1 MIGWAILA
9 LSGYDLGRRHPAPIA
24 DWREAGAASAAWQRA
39 GAVGPLLVGLW
50 SAPVAVPVA
59 AAVSL
64 GASLQAGR
72 AASSSLR
79 RPDAVVSAAWAPSH
93 RLQAGVGA
101 LLRVSGWPSRTG
113 GGWAAPGVL
122 LAVGDSLRGDAAAR
136 PRPGEGVMLKGRGL
150 PPRLWQVVG
159 GHLQTTVPPGPALSG
174 GFSPSAYARAR
185 GLVWHGRLD
194 STTVGGIGGGVL
206 DAVSAGALSPAR
218 AAILERLAVLMPP
231 REAVLLGSILL
242 GEKEP
247 SGRDLRDPFAR
258 LGLSH
263 LFAVSGLHV
272 GLVAAL
278 ALVLLRP
285 FAVGPWVRSLW
296 LGLLLPVYAVLTGLA
311 GSALRATGL
320 GLLAVAGAAFGRA
333 HDALRSLGLLIWL
346 AVIWQPDCLGDPG
359 VRLSYLA
366 AGGII
371 GALRLADGLSGSP
384 RAVRIV
390 AAPLLV
396 SVGATWATLPET
408 AAAFG
413 WIHPLAPLVNLVAV
427 PAFAGSV
434 WAVSAALL
442 ALPLPWLAQAAA
454 ALGWLI
460 IRLLAAGSSALGSFG
475 DGRVGLP
482 GWTTASMLLFA
493 VGTFLLAVALRS
505 RPPPGLRVVSGVAA
519 LLCAAGLTLTGR
531 TAPGG
536 VMTVLQADIGQGDAA
551 VFVFPDRSAVLVDTG
566 PSWPG
571 GSQYERVL
579 DPWLR
584 REGVRELSAVV
595 LTHGHDDHDGGA
607 PDVAAGRKI
616 SAWVVGG
623 EAAAPTGRTEAFCPV
638 PGTVVHAGG
647 GWDLLCVAALPA
659 AATAA
664 DENDRSVVL
673 ALRRAGRTVGLWMG
687 DLEVAGEAGLLAG
700 GPLAPPEGI
709 EVLKAGHHGSRTS
722 SGTALLE
729 AVAPRLVL
737 ISCGV
742 ENSHGHPSHGPFL
755 SRGDT
760 LPLLRTDLV
769 GSVRLRWLGS
779 GPPEID
785 TTREWPAA
793 ASLDTGRGPAYH
805 ARVAPPAR
813 PELLPDTVQPNRE
826 PHVQPA
832 QHGRSRP
839 DA

>member
-1 MIGWAILA
+1 
-9 LSGYDLGRRHPAPIA
+9 
-24 DWREAGAASAAWQRA
+24 
-39 GAVGPLLVGLW
+39 
-50 SAPVAVPVA
+50 
-59 AAVSL
+59 
-64 GASLQAGR
+64 
-72 AASSSLR
+72 
-79 RPDAVVSAAWAPSH
+79 
-93 RLQAGVGA
+93 
-101 LLRVSGWPSRTG
+101 
-113 GGWAAPGVL
+113 
-122 LAVGDSLRGDAAAR
+122 
-136 PRPGEGVMLKGRGL
+136 
-150 PPRLWQVVG
+150 
-159 GHLQTTVPPGPALSG
+159 
-174 GFSPSAYARAR
+174 
-185 GLVWHGRLD
+185 
-194 STTVGGIGGGVL
+194 
-206 DAVSAGALSPAR
+206 
-218 AAILERLAVLMPP
+218 
-231 REAVLLGSILL
+231 
-242 GEKEP
+242 
-247 SGRDLRDPFAR
+247 
-258 LGLSH
+258 
-263 LFAVSGLHV
+263 SGLHV

-278 ALVLLRP
+278 ALMLLRP

-296 LGLLLPVYAVLTGLA
+296 LGSLLPVYAVLTGLA

-320 GLLAVAGAAFGRA
+320 GLLAVAGVACGRD

-371 GALRLADGLSGSP
+371 GALRLADGMSGSP

-427 PAFAGSV
+427 PTFAGAV

-442 ALPLPWLAQAAA
+442 AVPLPWLAQASA
-454 ALGWLI
+454 ALGWLL
-460 IRLLAAGSSALGSFG
+460 IRLLAAGSSALGSLG

-482 GWTTASMLLFA
+482 GWTPASMLLFA

-505 RPPPGLRVVSGVAA
+505 RPPPWLRGAAGAAA

-536 VMTVLQADIGQGDAA
+536 AMTVLQADIGQGDAA
-551 VFVFPDRSAVLVDTG
+551 VFVFPDRTAVLVDAG

-571 GSQYERVL
+571 GSQFERVL

-584 REGVRELSAVV
+584 REGVQDLSAVV

-607 PDVAAGRKI
+607 GDVAADRDIG
-616 SAWVVGG
+616 AWFVGG
-623 EAAAPTGRTEAFCPV
+623 GAAAPAGRAVAACPT

-647 GWDLLCVAALPA
+647 GWDLFCLAALPA
-659 AATAA
+659 EMGAD

-673 ALRRAGRTVGLWMG
+673 ALRREGRTVGLWMG
-687 DLEVAGEAGLLAG
+687 DLELAGETGLLADG
-700 GPLAPPEGI
+700 RLSPTDGI

-722 SGTALLE
+722 SGAALLD
-729 AVAPRLVL
+729 AVSPRLVL

-755 SRGDT
+755 ARGDT
-760 LPLLRTDLV
+760 LPILRTDLA
-769 GSVRLRWLGS
+769 GSVRLRWRGGAPL
-779 GPPEID
+779 EIES
-785 TTREWPAA
+785 TREAAAA
-793 ASLDTGRGPAYH
+793 ASLDTGRRPAYH

-813 PELLPDTVQPNRE
+813 PEILPDTVQPNRE

-839 DA
+839 EA

>member
-1 MIGWAILA
+1 MT
-9 LSGYDLGRRHPAPIA
+9 GYDLGRRSSAPFA
-24 DWREAGAASAAWQRA
+24 DWREAGAAAAAWQRA
-39 GAVGPLLVGLW
+39 GAASPLLVGLW
-50 SAPVAVPVA
+50 SGPAAVPVV
-59 AAVSL
+59 AVVTL

-72 AASSSLR
+72 ATAAALH
-79 RPDAVVSAAWAPSH
+79 RPDAIVTAAWAPSH
-93 RLQAGVGA
+93 RRQAGVGA
-101 LLRVSGWPSRTG
+101 LLRISGWPSRSG
-113 GGWAAPGVL
+113 GGWSAPGVL
-122 LAVGDSLRGDAAAR
+122 LAVGDSLRGEAAAR
-136 PRPGEGVMLKGRGL
+136 PRPGEGVLLKGRGA

-159 GHLQTTVPPGPALSG
+159 GHLVATVPPGASLTG

-194 STTVGGIGGGVL
+194 STTVEGVGGGVL
-206 DAVSAGALSPAR
+206 DAVSSGALSPMR
-218 AAILERLAVLMPP
+218 AAILDRLAVLMPP

-242 GEKEP
+242 GEKDP

-278 ALVLLRP
+278 ALMLLRP

-296 LGLLLPVYAVLTGLA
+296 LGVLLPVYAVLTGLA

-320 GLLAVAGAAFGRA
+320 GLLAVAGVAFGRA

-346 AVIWQPDCLGDPG
+346 AVLWQPDCLGDPG

-384 RAVRIV
+384 RAVRFV

-427 PAFAGSV
+427 PTFAGAV

-442 ALPLPWLAQAAA
+442 AVPLPWLAQAAA
-454 ALGWLI
+454 ALGWLL
-460 IRLLAAGSSALGSFG
+460 IRLLAAGSSALGSLG

-482 GWTTASMLLFA
+482 GWTPASMLLFA
-493 VGTFLLAVALRS
+493 AGTLLLAAALRS
-505 RPPPGLRVVSGVAA
+505 RPPPWLRVAAGAAA
-519 LLCAAGLTLTGR
+519 LSCAAGMTLTGR

-536 VMTVLQADIGQGDAA
+536 DMTVLQADIGQGDAA
-551 VFVFPDRSAVLVDTG
+551 VFVFPDRTAVLVDTG

-571 GSQYERVL
+571 GSQFERVL

-607 PDVAAGRKI
+607 TEVAAGREI
-616 SAWVVGG
+616 EAWVVGG
-623 EAAAPTGRTEAFCPV
+623 EAAPPESRAAAACPS

-647 GWDLLCVAALPA
+647 GWDLLCLAALPA
-659 AATAA
+659 EATTA

-687 DLEVAGEAGLLAG
+687 DLEVAGEAGLLASG
-700 GPLAPPEGI
+700 WPAPEGGI

-722 SGTALLE
+722 SGAALLD
-729 AVAPRLVL
+729 AVSPRLVL

-760 LPLLRTDLV
+760 LPILRTDLV
-769 GSVRLRWLGS
+769 GSVRLRWRGS
-779 GPPEID
+779 ASVQIETSRVTPS
-785 TTREWPAA
+785 A

-805 ARVAPPAR
+805 ARVAPTAR
-813 PELLPDTVQPNRE
+813 SEPLPDTVQPNRE
-826 PHVQPA
+826 PHVQPP

>member
-1 MIGWAILA
+1 MT
-9 LSGYDLGRRHPAPIA
+9 GYDLGRRSPAPLA
-24 DWREAGAASAAWQRA
+24 DWREAGAAAAAWQRV
-39 GAVGPLLVGLW
+39 GAASPLLVGLW
-50 SAPVAVPVA
+50 CGPAAVPVA
-59 AAVSL
+59 AVVTL

-72 AASSSLR
+72 ATTAALR
-79 RPDAVVSAAWAPSH
+79 RPEATVPEAWAPSH
-93 RLQAGVGA
+93 RRQAGVGA
-101 LLRVSGWPSRTG
+101 LLRISGWPSRSG
-113 GGWAAPGVL
+113 DGWSAPGVL

-136 PRPGEGVMLKGRGL
+136 PRPGEGVLLKGRGA

-159 GHLQTTVPPGPALSG
+159 GHLVATVPPGAPLTG

-194 STTVGGIGGGVL
+194 STTVEGVGGGVL
-206 DAVSAGALSPAR
+206 DAVSSGALSPVR
-218 AAILERLAVLMPP
+218 AAILDRLAALMPP

-242 GEKEP
+242 GEKDP

-278 ALVLLRP
+278 ALILLRP

-296 LGLLLPVYAVLTGLA
+296 LGVLLPVYAVLTGLA

-320 GLLAVAGAAFGRA
+320 GLLAVAGVAFGRA

-346 AVIWQPDCLGDPG
+346 AVLWQPDCLGDPG

-384 RAVRIV
+384 RAVRFV

-427 PAFAGSV
+427 PTFAGAV

-442 ALPLPWLAQAAA
+442 AVPLPWLAQAAA
-454 ALGWLI
+454 ALGWLL
-460 IRLLAAGSSALGSFG
+460 IRLLAAGSSALGSLG

-482 GWTTASMLLFA
+482 GWTPASMLLFA
-493 VGTFLLAVALRS
+493 AGTLLLAVALRS
-505 RPPPGLRVVSGVAA
+505 RPPPWLRVAAGAAA
-519 LLCAAGLTLTGR
+519 LSCAAGMTLTGR
-531 TAPGG
+531 TASSGD
-536 VMTVLQADIGQGDAA
+536 MTVLQADIGQGDAA
-551 VFVFPDRSAVLVDTG
+551 VFVFPDRTAVLVDTG

-571 GSQYERVL
+571 GSQFERVL
-579 DPWLR
+579 EPWLR
-584 REGVRELSAVV
+584 REGLRELSAVV

-607 PDVAAGRKI
+607 TEVAAGREVG
-616 SAWVVGG
+616 AWVVGG
-623 EAAAPTGRTEAFCPV
+623 EAAPPESGAAAACPS

-647 GWDLLCVAALPA
+647 GWDLLCLAALPA
-659 AATAA
+659 EAADA

-673 ALRRAGRTVGLWMG
+673 ALRRAGRIVGLWMG
-687 DLEVAGEAGLLAG
+687 DLEVAGEDGLLASGWPAPTG
-700 GPLAPPEGI
+700 GV

-722 SGTALLE
+722 SGAALLD
-729 AVAPRLVL
+729 AVSPRLVL

-760 LPLLRTDLV
+760 LPILRTDLV
-769 GSVRLRWLGS
+769 GSVRLRWRGS
-779 GPPEID
+779 APVQIE
-785 TTREWPAA
+785 TTREAPSA

-805 ARVAPPAR
+805 ARVAPAAR
-813 PELLPDTVQPNRE
+813 SEPLPDTVQPNRE